1 MDLLGVQGQLE
12 KSYSDY
18 LRDKRNLAQ
27 MGQTAQGI
35 SDVGQERFAQAF
47 EPQGAG
53 AVVNPADVF
62 RSFQTFQTAVPS
74 LGDVEQLRQ
83 QQLQTESGLLGQI
96 AEMAQAR
103 QPASTDSLEAVN
115 NLLKSRSQLA
125 EAGFDTGAIDTQL
138 ESLGFGRATTDQAVT
153 LTPERKKQ
161 LLDERKSLLDQ
172 GLDTSTIDEQLRQAG
187 IIQDT
192 GEKEDIVALIDE
204 ILSNEGN
211 LKSLTGKLREGSL
224 FGLRGDVATT
234 DAKLRQLEGY
244 LTLENRQKLRG
255 QGTITDKEQET
266 IEKAASTLGT
276 RSQST
281 SNYIKEL
288 QKLREEL
295 SEGLGKEPQGNVKA
309 DPLGIL

>member
-1 MDLLGVQGQLE
+1 MDLAGVQGQLE

-35 SDVGQERFAQAF
+35 SDIGQERFAQAF
-47 EPQGAG
+47 DQQGAG
-53 AVVNPADVF
+53 AYVNPSDVF
-62 RSFQTFQTAVPS
+62 GAFKTFQTATPS
-74 LGDVEQLRQ
+74 LADVEALRQ
-83 QQLQTESGLLGQI
+83 QQLQTETGLLSQI
-96 AEMAQAR
+96 ANIAQAR
-103 QPASTDSLEAVN
+103 QPSSTDSLEAVN

-125 EAGFDTGAIDTQL
+125 EAGFDTGTIDTQL

-266 IEKAASTLGT
+266 IERAASTLGT

-295 SEGLGKEPQGNVKA
+295 SEGLGKESQAEVKP